1 MPRSY
6 PSDGSLT
13 PVMSRSEGSSQPPQ
27 IPSPNSFENRRNNP
41 DFMNNLFSFP
51 TPPPDKPTEQELDY
65 RQPYSALPSSALGYY
80 NGPHYP
86 PQSPVLS
93 IAPQGAS
100 NSIHP
105 NPGNLQEEEN
115 PFFEEGSLLSSLF
128 GNFSHQNRPSH
139 NPPPANI
146 PREQPIRPNS
156 RQPDNSLLTFFWG
169 APTKPQNQKAQLPPP
184 IHRASQQA
192 HQPPK
197 PPQQEPR
204 ATRKTPKND
213 GNFFESFLNIFNQN
227 EQRQNNAH
235 DDRHPR
241 MVANQGLPRQTTNI
255 PKNSTPQSNNVSPL
269 DFFFGGLGAG
279 KAPTSKAPK
288 PKPTPHPTSVTKTN
302 RDLPQT
308 EI

>member
-6 PSDGSLT
+6 RSDGSLT
-13 PVMSRSEGSSQPPQ
+13 PVMSRSEESSQPPQ

-41 DFMNNLFSFP
+41 DFMNSYLFSST
-51 TPPPDKPTEQELDY
+51 TPPLYQQTGELHY
-65 RQPYSALPSSALGYY
+65 QQPYSALPSSADLNFPGNY
-80 NGPHYP
+80 NALPY
-86 PQSPVLS
+86 PQSPAPS
-93 IAPQGAS
+93 IPPQGAS
-100 NSIHP
+100 NAIPP
-105 NPGNLQEEEN
+105 NRGNSQKEKN
-115 PFFEEGSLLSSLF
+115 PFFEEGSLLNSLF

-156 RQPDNSLLTFFWG
+156 RQPDNSLLTLLLG

-184 IHRASQQA
+184 IHQAPQQI

-197 PPQQEPR
+197 PQQQEPR

-213 GNFFESFLNIFNQN
+213 EKFFESFLNIFNQN

-241 MVANQGLPRQTTNI
+241 MVANQGLPRR
-255 PKNSTPQSNNVSPL
+255 KN
-269 DFFFGGLGAG
+269 
-279 KAPTSKAPK
+279 
-288 PKPTPHPTSVTKTN
+288 
-302 RDLPQT
+302 
-308 EI
+308 

>member
-1 MPRSY
+1 MNSY
-6 PSDGSLT
+6 
-13 PVMSRSEGSSQPPQ
+13 
-27 IPSPNSFENRRNNP
+27 
-41 DFMNNLFSFP
+41 LFSFP
-51 TPPPDKPTEQELDY
+51 TPPPDKPTEQELD

-86 PQSPVLS
+86 PQSPVPS
-93 IAPQGAS
+93 IAPHGAS
-100 NSIHP
+100 NATHP
-105 NPGNLQEEEN
+105 NRGNSQEEKN
-115 PFFEEGSLLSSLF
+115 RLF

-139 NPPPANI
+139 NPPPPNI
-146 PREQPIRPNS
+146 PREQPITQRPNS

-169 APTKPQNQKAQLPPP
+169 ASTKPQNQKAQLPPP
-184 IHRASQQA
+184 IHQAPQQI
-192 HQPPK
+192 HQPSK
-197 PPQQEPR
+197 PQQQEPP
-204 ATRKTPKND
+204 ATRKTPKDD
-213 GNFFESFLNIFNQN
+213 GNFFESFLKIFNQN

-241 MVANQGLPRQTTNI
+241 MVANQDLPRRTT
-255 PKNSTPQSNNVSPL
+255 NSTPQSNNVSPL

-302 RDLPQT
+302 RDLPRT